1 MKTEDCESGNKFSS
15 DGFSQKMTKDMEKLV
30 IREVKSED
38 AAALLEIYAPYVTD
52 TAVTF
57 EYEVPSVAEFARRI
71 SEVSAKYPYLV
82 AEIDGKPVA
91 YAYAHQ
97 FQSRAA
103 YQWAV
108 ESSIYVGKECRR
120 CGIGRR
126 LYGALRKRLQRQG
139 ILNMNACIAYP
150 LGQDDPYL
158 TLDSV
163 RFHERMGFAE
173 VAHFHKCGKK
183 FDRWYDMIWME
194 LLIGEHK

>member
-1 MKTEDCESGNKFSS
+1 M
-15 DGFSQKMTKDMEKLV
+15 DGLV
-30 IREVKSED
+30 IRDAKVED

-71 SEVSAKYPYLV
+71 SEISAKYPYLV
-82 AEIDGKPVA
+82 AEISGKPVA

-108 ESSIYVGKECRR
+108 ESSIYVDKECRQ
-120 CGIGRR
+120 CGIGSQ
-126 LYGALRKRLQRQG
+126 LHETLRKRLQRQG

-150 LGQDDPYL
+150 TEHNDPYL
-158 TLDSV
+158 TFDSV
-163 RFHERMGFAE
+163 RFHERMGFTK

-183 FDRWYDMIWME
+183 FGRWYDMIWME
-194 LLIGEHK
+194 LLIGEHR